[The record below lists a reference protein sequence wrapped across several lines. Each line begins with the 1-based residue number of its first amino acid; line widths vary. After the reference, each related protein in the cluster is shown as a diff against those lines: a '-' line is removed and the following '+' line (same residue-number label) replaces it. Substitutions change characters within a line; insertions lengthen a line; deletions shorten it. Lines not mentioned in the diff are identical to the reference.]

1 MANWGMEKYTSIE
14 DIYIFITGRGM
25 CEVYQERK
33 IQDVNLNRKTI
44 F

>member
-1 MANWGMEKYTSIE
+1 
-14 DIYIFITGRGM
+14 M

-44 F
+44 FFNCEEKAVYIKTKV